1 MSLRIV
7 LNSQFSIFNSQF
19 SIYIVDIQLKPK
31 PWYIKYRYY
40 LLAGT
45 LFLAFAIYVII
56 LALGPRQLKI
66 EAEECKIAE
75 VTEAP
80 FMEYI
85 DVEGVV
91 QPIQTIQVN
100 ALESGFVER
109 IVAEEGAM
117 LEVGDTILVLSNPEL
132 LRTIDDEQTE
142 WENQQR
148 NYREQEI
155 EMQQRTI
162 ALRQQALDAEHQMA
176 SLDKSLQQSREEYR
190 MGIKSKAELE
200 VIEEDYDYQHRKA
213 QLQMQS
219 LRQDSIATQLKRE
232 MLQANRSSSSHKL
245 CRSVNRT
252 EQLVV
257 RATVAGQLSFLNA
270 TIGQP
275 LSAGSHVCS
284 IKVMSEY
291 KVHTTLSEYYIDRI
305 TTGLPAHIKYKE
317 HSASQTAPSNTP
329 EGSPHKGGAGQSPEG
344 VYPLRISKVVPEVS
358 ERSFPCDLVFTGDK
372 PSNIRLGKSYRVQI
386 ELGRPETTLT
396 IPRGDFY
403 QATSGRWI
411 YCLSP
416 DGKTARKVD
425 IEIGRQNPQQYE
437 ILSGLKPGDR
447 VLISGYDKFGEI
459 EELVIK

>member
-1 MSLRIV
+1 M
-7 LNSQFSIFNSQF
+7 
-19 SIYIVDIQLKPK
+19 DIQLTPK
-31 PWYIKYRYY
+31 PWYVKYRYY

-45 LFLAFAIYVII
+45 LFLAFAVYVVI
-56 LALGPRQLKI
+56 LALGPRQLQI
-66 EAEECKIAE
+66 VAEDYKIAE
-75 VTEAP
+75 TTEAP
-80 FMEYI
+80 FMEYV

-91 QPIQTIQVN
+91 QPIQTIQIN

-132 LRTIDDEQTE
+132 LRTIDDEQAE
-142 WENQQR
+142 WQNQQR
-148 NYREQEI
+148 SYREQEI
-155 EMQQRTI
+155 EMQQRSI

-176 SLDKSLQQSREEYR
+176 SLDKSLKQSREEYK

-219 LRQDSIATQLKRE
+219 LRQDSIATLLKQE
-232 MLQANRSSSSHKL
+232 MLQANRSSASTRL
-245 CRSVNRT
+245 TRSVNRT

-270 TIGQP
+270 TIGQQI
-275 LSAGSHVCS
+275 SAGSNVCS

-291 KVHTTLSEYYIDRI
+291 KVHTSLSEYYIDRI
-305 TTGLPAHIKYKE
+305 TTGLPAHIQYQDDKF
-317 HSASQTAPSNTP
+317 
-329 EGSPHKGGAGQSPEG
+329 
-344 VYPLRISKVVPEVS
+344 PLRISKVVPEVS
-358 ERSFPCDLVFTGDK
+358 DRSFPCDLVFTGKK

-386 ELGRPETTLT
+386 ELGKPETAVI

-411 YCLSP
+411 YRLSP